1 MAENSTTTHTPGET
15 SAPQADHADLA
26 DLQSSVQFQT
36 LALSFYYSCA
46 WLDCY
51 SQLQNELTDMRV
63 DLEAQSLL
71 KRKNLRDSAM

>member
-15 SAPQADHADLA
+15 PAPQADHADLS

-46 WLDCY
+46 
-51 SQLQNELTDMRV
+51 
-63 DLEAQSLL
+63 
-71 KRKNLRDSAM
+71 